1 MFRKTESTP
10 QLDLFTA
17 PSNIL
22 PRRAQK
28 KYTDEKAWH
37 NQFFKLV
44 TSRID
49 EESFRPLFEATT
61 LGAPNASVRILVAM
75 SILKEG
81 FGCSDEDLFE
91 KCEFDLLARRALGL
105 EMLDDKLPSLDTY
118 YLFGRRL
125 TEYEQRTGI
134 NLMERCF
141 EQVTGEQIKLFK
153 ISGSSVR
160 MDSKLIGSN
169 IAQYSRYGLIHRT
182 LCKVLRQDG
191 VMTMLNPKLRKGAEV
206 WLGEDSGK
214 TVYRSNKDEMAQRL
228 VRIGLYIYA
237 VLKRLKD
244 DAPGYAL
251 LHRVFHDQYVVEKG
265 RVELK
270 DKHKVASDSLQSPDD
285 PDATYRDKGGQKVS
299 GYVTNITET
308 IESDKPSI
316 ITSVQTEP
324 VTFADCNFL
333 QDAISNTER
342 VTGHLVENVYADG
355 AYQSPENREFAR
367 LHMGMELLTGKLQG
381 GCRYLLDREHGTDN
395 LKVTDTETG
404 EVFDAIYV
412 GENKREGKHWRV
424 NLSHVKPTHPWR
436 YFNENEVRRSE
447 LRRKIESLPPE
458 EQHKR
463 NNIEAAMFQ
472 YSFHTRNGKT
482 RYRGLFRHRLQAF
495 HRCMWMN
502 LRRLVLF
509 QTTIS
514 QRPLPEPASS
524 LIGKTEDYI
533 SSLIK
538 AVSDPMK
545 VFCEYLMLVVEK
557 SVWSVLK
564 LRLSTSEQMFNLNA
578 TF

>member
-49 EESFRPLFEATT
+49 EESFRPLFEATPM
-61 LGAPNASVRILVAM
+61 GAPNASVRILVAM

-169 IAQYSRYGLIHRT
+169 IAQYSRYELIHRT

-244 DAPGYAL
+244 DAPGYDL

-342 VTGHLVENVYADG
+342 ATGHLVENVYADG

-436 YFNENEVRRSE
+436 YFNEDEVRRSE
-447 LRRKIESLPPE
+447 LRRKIESLSPQ

>member
-61 LGAPNASVRILVAM
+61 MGAPNASVRILVAM

-169 IAQYSRYGLIHRT
+169 IAQYSRYELIHRT

-244 DAPGYAL
+244 DAPGYDL

-436 YFNENEVRRSE
+436 YFNEDEVRRSE

>member
-49 EESFRPLFEATT
+49 EESFRPLFEATPM
-61 LGAPNASVRILVAM
+61 GAPNASVRILVAM

-141 EQVTGEQIKLFK
+141 EQVTGEQVKLFK

-169 IAQYSRYGLIHRT
+169 IAQYSRYELIHRT

>member
-1 MFRKTESTP
+1 MFRKTDTNP

-17 PSNIL
+17 PANIMV
-22 PRRAQK
+22 RRAQK

-44 TSRID
+44 TSQID
-49 EESFRPLFEATT
+49 EETFKPLFQETKM
-61 LGAPNASVRILVAM
+61 GAPNASVRILVAM

-91 KCEFDLLARRALGL
+91 KCEFDLLARKALGL

-125 TEYEQRTGI
+125 TDYEQKTGI

-141 EQVTGEQIKLFK
+141 EKVTGEQIKLFK
-153 ISGSSVR
+153 ISGNSVR

-169 IAQYSRYGLIHRT
+169 IAQYSRYELIHRT
-182 LCKVLRQDG
+182 LCKVLRMEG
-191 VMTMLNPKLRKGAEV
+191 VIMMLNPKLRKGATT
-206 WLGEDSGK
+206 WLDEDSSK
-214 TVYRSNKDEMAQRL
+214 TVYRSNKDEMAHKL
-228 VRIGLYIYA
+228 VKIGLYIYN
-237 VLKRLKD
+237 VLKRLKE

-251 LHRVFHDQYVVEKG
+251 LYRVFHDQYIVEKG
-265 RVELK
+265 KVELK
-270 DKHKVASDSLQSPDD
+270 DKHKISSDSLQSPDD
-285 PDATYRDKGGQKVS
+285 PDATFRDKGGQKVS

-308 IESDKPSI
+308 VEEDKPSI

-324 VTFADCNFL
+324 VTYADCHFL
-333 QDAISNTER
+333 QDAVSNTER
-342 VTGHLVENVYADG
+342 VTGQLVENVYADG

-367 LHMGMELLTGKLQG
+367 LHMGMELLTSKLQG
-381 GCRYLLDREHGTDN
+381 GCKYLLDREPGTDN
-395 LKVTDTETG
+395 LKVTIVETG
-404 EVFDAIYV
+404 EVIDAVYV

-424 NLSHVKPTHPWR
+424 NLSNVKPTHPWR
-436 YFNENEVRRSE
+436 YFNEEEVRRSE
-447 LRRKIESLPPE
+447 LRRKIESLPLE

-509 QTTIS
+509 QTTTN
-514 QRPLPEPASS
+514 QRPHPEPISS
-524 LIGKTEDYI
+524 LIGRIRRRIYCLIDAILDPLEICREYFSLLVE
-533 SSLIK
+533 SSVLSI
-538 AVSDPMK
+538 
-545 VFCEYLMLVVEK
+545 
-557 SVWSVLK
+557 LK
-564 LRLSTSEQMFNLNA
+564 LRFAVSE
-578 TF
+578 

>member
-141 EQVTGEQIKLFK
+141 EQVTGEQVKLFK

-169 IAQYSRYGLIHRT
+169 IAQYSRYELIHRT

-244 DAPGYAL
+244 DAPGYDL

>member
-1 MFRKTESTP
+1 MFRKTETNP

-17 PSNIL
+17 PSTIL
-22 PRRAQK
+22 PKRAQK

-49 EESFRPLFEATT
+49 EEAFMPLFEETNM
-61 LGAPNASVRILVAM
+61 GAPNASIRILVAM

-81 FGCSDEDLFE
+81 FGCSDEALFE
-91 KCEFDLLARRALGL
+91 KCEFDLLARKALGL

-125 TEYEQRTGI
+125 TDYEQRTGV

-141 EQVTGEQIKLFK
+141 EQVTGEQIKLFR
-153 ISGSSVR
+153 ISGNSVR

-169 IAQYSRYGLIHRT
+169 IAQYSRYELIHRT
-182 LCKVLRQDG
+182 LCKVLRDEC
-191 VMTMLNPKLRKGAEV
+191 VIMMLNPKLRKGAEV

-228 VRIGLYIYA
+228 VKIGLYIYA
-237 VLKRLKD
+237 VLKRLRD
-244 DAPGYAL
+244 DAPGYDL
-251 LHRVFHDQYVVEKG
+251 LHRVFHDQYIVEKG
-265 RVELK
+265 NVELR
-270 DKHKVASDSLQSPDD
+270 DKHKISSDSLQSPDD
-285 PDATYRDKGGQKVS
+285 PDATYRDKGGEKVS

-308 IESDKPSI
+308 VEEDKPSI

-324 VTFADCNFL
+324 VTFADCHFL
-333 QDAISNTER
+333 QDAVANTER

-355 AYQSPENREFAR
+355 AYQSPENREFAK

-381 GCRYLLDREHGTDN
+381 GCRYLLDREPGTDN

-404 EVFDAIYV
+404 EVFDAVYV

-436 YFNENEVRRSE
+436 YFNEEEVWRSE
-447 LRRKIESLPPE
+447 LRRKIESLPPK

-509 QTTIS
+509 QTTTN
-514 QRPLPEPASS
+514 QRPLPEPVSS
-524 LIGKTEDYI
+524 LTDKTRNRI
-533 SSLIK
+533 FSLIE
-538 AVSDPMK
+538 AVFDPMRAS
-545 VFCEYLMLVVEK
+545 FDYLTLIAEK
-557 SVWSVLK
+557 TVLSVLK
-564 LRLSTSEQMFNLNA
+564 LRLYSSEQMFNINA

>member
-49 EESFRPLFEATT
+49 EESFRPLFEATPM
-61 LGAPNASVRILVAM
+61 GAPNASVRILVAM

-141 EQVTGEQIKLFK
+141 EQVTGEQVKLFK

-169 IAQYSRYGLIHRT
+169 IAQYSRYELIHRT

-244 DAPGYAL
+244 DAPGYDL

-333 QDAISNTER
+333 QNAISNTER

-447 LRRKIESLPPE
+447 LRRKIESLSPQ

>member
-17 PSNIL
+17 PGNIL

-61 LGAPNASVRILVAM
+61 MGAPNASVRILVAM

-141 EQVTGEQIKLFK
+141 EQVTGEQVKLFK

-169 IAQYSRYGLIHRT
+169 IAQYSRYELIHRT
-182 LCKVLRQDG
+182 LCKVLRQDS

-244 DAPGYAL
+244 DAPGYDL

-333 QDAISNTER
+333 QDAISDTER

-381 GCRYLLDREHGTDN
+381 GCRYLLDREPGTDN

-436 YFNENEVRRSE
+436 YFNEDEVRRSE

-545 VFCEYLMLVVEK
+545 LFCEYLMLVVEK

>member
-17 PSNIL
+17 PGNIL

-61 LGAPNASVRILVAM
+61 MGAPNASVRILVAM

-141 EQVTGEQIKLFK
+141 EQVTGEQVKLFK

-169 IAQYSRYGLIHRT
+169 IAQYSRYELIHRT
-182 LCKVLRQDG
+182 LCKVLRQDS

-244 DAPGYAL
+244 DAPGYDL

-355 AYQSPENREFAR
+355 AYQ
-367 LHMGMELLTGKLQG
+367 
-381 GCRYLLDREHGTDN
+381 
-395 LKVTDTETG
+395 
-404 EVFDAIYV
+404 
-412 GENKREGKHWRV
+412 
-424 NLSHVKPTHPWR
+424 
-436 YFNENEVRRSE
+436 
-447 LRRKIESLPPE
+447 
-458 EQHKR
+458 
-463 NNIEAAMFQ
+463 
-472 YSFHTRNGKT
+472 
-482 RYRGLFRHRLQAF
+482 
-495 HRCMWMN
+495 
-502 LRRLVLF
+502 
-509 QTTIS
+509 
-514 QRPLPEPASS
+514 
-524 LIGKTEDYI
+524 
-533 SSLIK
+533 
-538 AVSDPMK
+538 
-545 VFCEYLMLVVEK
+545 
-557 SVWSVLK
+557 
-564 LRLSTSEQMFNLNA
+564 
-578 TF
+578 

>member
-61 LGAPNASVRILVAM
+61 MGAPNASVRILVAM

-141 EQVTGEQIKLFK
+141 EQVTGEQVKLFK

-169 IAQYSRYGLIHRT
+169 IAQYSRYELIHRT

-244 DAPGYAL
+244 DAPGYDL

-436 YFNENEVRRSE
+436 YFNENQVRQSE

>member
-141 EQVTGEQIKLFK
+141 EQVTGEQVKLFK

-169 IAQYSRYGLIHRT
+169 IAQYSRYELIHRT

-244 DAPGYAL
+244 DAPGYDL

-436 YFNENEVRRSE
+436 YFNEDEVRRSE

>member
-61 LGAPNASVRILVAM
+61 MGAPNASVRILVAM

-141 EQVTGEQIKLFK
+141 EQVTGEQVKLFK

-169 IAQYSRYGLIHRT
+169 IAQYSRYELIHRT

-447 LRRKIESLPPE
+447 LRRKIESLSPQ

>member
-1 MFRKTESTP
+1 
-10 QLDLFTA
+10 
-17 PSNIL
+17 
-22 PRRAQK
+22 
-28 KYTDEKAWH
+28 
-37 NQFFKLV
+37 
-44 TSRID
+44 
-49 EESFRPLFEATT
+49 
-61 LGAPNASVRILVAM
+61 
-75 SILKEG
+75 
-81 FGCSDEDLFE
+81 
-91 KCEFDLLARRALGL
+91 
-105 EMLDDKLPSLDTY
+105 
-118 YLFGRRL
+118 
-125 TEYEQRTGI
+125 
-134 NLMERCF
+134 
-141 EQVTGEQIKLFK
+141 
-153 ISGSSVR
+153 

-169 IAQYSRYGLIHRT
+169 IAQYARYELIHRT

-244 DAPGYAL
+244 DAPGYDL

-436 YFNENEVRRSE
+436 YFNEDEVRRSE

>member
-17 PSNIL
+17 PGNFL

-61 LGAPNASVRILVAM
+61 MGAPNASVRILVAM

-91 KCEFDLLARRALGL
+91 KCEFDLLARKALGL

-134 NLMERCF
+134 NLMECCF

-169 IAQYSRYGLIHRT
+169 IAQYSRYELIHRT
-182 LCKVLRQDG
+182 LCKVLRQDS

-206 WLGEDSGK
+206 WLDEDSGK

-244 DAPGYAL
+244 DAPGYDL

-308 IESDKPSI
+308 IEADKPSI

-381 GCRYLLDREHGTDN
+381 GCRYLLDREPGTDN

-436 YFNENEVRRSE
+436 YFNEDEVRRSE

-514 QRPLPEPASS
+514 QRPLPEPVSS
-524 LIGKTEDYI
+524 LIGKTEDCI
-533 SSLIK
+533 SSLIR

-564 LRLSTSEQMFNLNA
+564 LRLSTSEQMFNLKA

>member
-49 EESFRPLFEATT
+49 EESFRPLFEATPM
-61 LGAPNASVRILVAM
+61 GAPNASVRILVAM

-141 EQVTGEQIKLFK
+141 EQVTGEQVKLFK

-169 IAQYSRYGLIHRT
+169 IAQYSRYELIHRT

-342 VTGHLVENVYADG
+342 ATGHLVENVYADG

-367 LHMGMELLTGKLQG
+367 LHMGMQLLTGKLQG

-436 YFNENEVRRSE
+436 YFNEDEVRRSE

>member
-17 PSNIL
+17 PGNIL

-61 LGAPNASVRILVAM
+61 MGAPNASVRILVAM

-169 IAQYSRYGLIHRT
+169 IAQYSRYELIHRT
-182 LCKVLRQDG
+182 LCKVLRQDS

-244 DAPGYAL
+244 DAPGYDL

-308 IESDKPSI
+308 IEADKPSI

-342 VTGHLVENVYADG
+342 ATGHLVENVYADG

-381 GCRYLLDREHGTDN
+381 GCRYLLDREPGTDN

-436 YFNENEVRRSE
+436 YFNEDEVRRSE

-514 QRPLPEPASS
+514 QRPLPEPVSS
-524 LIGKTEDYI
+524 LIGKTEDCI
-533 SSLIK
+533 SSLIR

-545 VFCEYLMLVVEK
+545 VFCEYLILVVEK

-564 LRLSTSEQMFNLNA
+564 LRLSTSEQMFNLKA

>member
-17 PSNIL
+17 PGNIL

-61 LGAPNASVRILVAM
+61 MGAPNASVRILVAM

-91 KCEFDLLARRALGL
+91 KCEFDLLARKALGL

-160 MDSKLIGSN
+160 MDSKLIGSK
-169 IAQYSRYGLIHRT
+169 IAQYSRYELIHRT
-182 LCKVLRQDG
+182 LCKVLRQDS

-244 DAPGYAL
+244 DAPGYDL

-265 RVELK
+265 RVEPK

-308 IESDKPSI
+308 IEADKPSI

-381 GCRYLLDREHGTDN
+381 GCRYLLDREPGTDN

-436 YFNENEVRRSE
+436 YFNEDEVRRSE

-514 QRPLPEPASS
+514 QRPLPEPVSS
-524 LIGKTEDYI
+524 LIGKTEDCI
-533 SSLIK
+533 SSLIR

-564 LRLSTSEQMFNLNA
+564 LRLSTSEQMFNLKA

>member
-169 IAQYSRYGLIHRT
+169 IAQYSRYELIHRT

-244 DAPGYAL
+244 DAPGYDL

-265 RVELK
+265 WVELK

-285 PDATYRDKGGQKVS
+285 PDATYRDKGGRKVS

-436 YFNENEVRRSE
+436 YFNEDEVRRSE

>member
-169 IAQYSRYGLIHRT
+169 IAQYSRYELIHRT

-244 DAPGYAL
+244 DAPGYDL

-436 YFNENEVRRSE
+436 YFNENEVRQSE
-447 LRRKIESLPPE
+447 LRRKIESLSPE

>member
-49 EESFRPLFEATT
+49 EESFRPLFEATPM
-61 LGAPNASVRILVAM
+61 GAPNASVRILVAM

-141 EQVTGEQIKLFK
+141 EQVTGEQVKLFK

-169 IAQYSRYGLIHRT
+169 IAQYSRYELIHRT

-191 VMTMLNPKLRKGAEV
+191 VMTMLNPTLRKGAEV

-244 DAPGYAL
+244 DAPGYDL

-436 YFNENEVRRSE
+436 YFNEDEVRRSE

>member
-49 EESFRPLFEATT
+49 EESFRPLFEATPM
-61 LGAPNASVRILVAM
+61 GAPNASVRILVAM

-169 IAQYSRYGLIHRT
+169 IAQYSRYELIHRT

-436 YFNENEVRRSE
+436 YFNEDEVRRSE

>member
-17 PSNIL
+17 PGNIL

-61 LGAPNASVRILVAM
+61 MGAPNASVRILVAM

-141 EQVTGEQIKLFK
+141 EQVTGEQVKLFK

-169 IAQYSRYGLIHRT
+169 IAQYSRYELIHRT
-182 LCKVLRQDG
+182 LCKVLRQDS

-244 DAPGYAL
+244 DAPGYDL

-381 GCRYLLDREHGTDN
+381 GCRYLLDREPGTDN

-436 YFNENEVRRSE
+436 YFNEDEVRRSE

-545 VFCEYLMLVVEK
+545 LFCEYLMLVVEK

>member
-61 LGAPNASVRILVAM
+61 MGAPNASVRILVAM

-169 IAQYSRYGLIHRT
+169 IAQYSRYELIHRT

-381 GCRYLLDREHGTDN
+381 GCRYLLDREPGTDN

-436 YFNENEVRRSE
+436 YFNEDEVRRSE

-482 RYRGLFRHRLQAF
+482 RYRGLFGHRLQAF

-514 QRPLPEPASS
+514 QRPLPQPALS

>member
-49 EESFRPLFEATT
+49 EESFRPLFEATPM
-61 LGAPNASVRILVAM
+61 GAPNASVRILVAM

-141 EQVTGEQIKLFK
+141 EQVTGEQVKLFK

-169 IAQYSRYGLIHRT
+169 IAQYSRYELIHRT

-244 DAPGYAL
+244 DAPGYDL

-436 YFNENEVRRSE
+436 YFNEDEVRRSE

>member
-37 NQFFKLV
+37 NQFFKFV

-81 FGCSDEDLFE
+81 FGCSDEALFE

-169 IAQYSRYGLIHRT
+169 IAQYSRYELIHRT

-244 DAPGYAL
+244 DAPGYDL

-436 YFNENEVRRSE
+436 YFNEDEVRRSE

>member
-61 LGAPNASVRILVAM
+61 MGAPNASVRILVAM

-141 EQVTGEQIKLFK
+141 EQVTGEQVKLFK

-169 IAQYSRYGLIHRT
+169 IAQYSRYELIHRT

-436 YFNENEVRRSE
+436 YFNEDEVRRSE

>member
-61 LGAPNASVRILVAM
+61 MGAPNASVRILVAM

-169 IAQYSRYGLIHRT
+169 IAQYSRYELIHRT

>member
-61 LGAPNASVRILVAM
+61 MGAPNASVRILVAM

-169 IAQYSRYGLIHRT
+169 IAQYSRYELIHRT

-367 LHMGMELLTGKLQG
+367 LHMGMQLLTGKLQG

-436 YFNENEVRRSE
+436 YFNEDEVRRSE
-447 LRRKIESLPPE
+447 LRRKIESLSPQ